1 MRGREDYAEYLA
13 EAREQI
19 CEPCRAQVPGANPF
33 LARCRYCG
41 IELRLPELVESIH
54 DGGEALAEFGPAPD
68 PLTVCARCP
77 CLDGGICPCPA
88 AFRTA
93 ELVRVVKAVDERRR
107 QRDAVRRLLR
117 RQGRPE
123 VISVAA
129 MIRAYEQATGA
140 CVCCD

>member
-1 MRGREDYAEYLA
+1 MRRREDYAEYLA

-19 CEPCRAQVPGANPF
+19 CEPCRAKVPGATPF
-33 LARCRYCG
+33 QGRCRYCA
-41 IELRLPELVESIH
+41 IELRLPELVESVH
-54 DGGEALAEFGPAPD
+54 DADDTLTEFGPAPD
-68 PLTVCARCP
+68 PLTVGARCP

-117 RQGRPE
+117 RQERHVAVP
-123 VISVAA
+123 VAA
-129 MIRAYEQATGA
+129 MIRAYEHATGA
-140 CVCCD
+140 CVCGD

>member
-1 MRGREDYAEYLA
+1 MDGRTEYAEYLA

-19 CEPCRAQVPGANPF
+19 CEPCRAEVPGATPF
-33 LARCRYCG
+33 RARCRYCG

-54 DGGEALAEFGPAPD
+54 DAADALTEFGPAPD

-88 AFRTA
+88 AFRTV

-117 RQGRPE
+117 RQERHGAVP
-123 VISVAA
+123 VAA
-129 MIRAYEQATGA
+129 IIRAYERTTGA